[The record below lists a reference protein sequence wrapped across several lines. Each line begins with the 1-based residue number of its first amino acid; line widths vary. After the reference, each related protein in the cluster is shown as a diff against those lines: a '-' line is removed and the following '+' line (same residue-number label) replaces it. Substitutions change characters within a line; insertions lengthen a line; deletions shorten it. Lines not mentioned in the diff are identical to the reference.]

1 MEAYFATKSM
11 EWVGLPFQEVQKVG
25 LSERIPTFGVRL
37 ITMFIQSSRSLKTLK
52 AFT

>member
-25 LSERIPTFGVRL
+25 SSASFPTFAVRFYAVL
-37 ITMFIQSSRSLKTLK
+37 FMLF
-52 AFT
+52 